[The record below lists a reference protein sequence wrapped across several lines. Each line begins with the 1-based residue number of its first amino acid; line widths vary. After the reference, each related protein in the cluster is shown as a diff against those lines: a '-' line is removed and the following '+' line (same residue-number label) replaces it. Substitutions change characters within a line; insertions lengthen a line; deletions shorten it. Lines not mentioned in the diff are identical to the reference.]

1 LDVGVE
7 LLKQSLSRKEVNTM
21 RIRRRPDLLANHMLA
36 GKVYA
41 PYVMGRANIGWCL
54 SRRIRRQ
61 TGVWAIN
68 W

>member
-1 LDVGVE
+1 MYVE
-7 LLKQSLSRKEVNTM
+7 LLKQSLSRKEVNIM

-41 PYVMGRANIGWCL
+41 PYVMGRARIGW
-54 SRRIRRQ
+54 SARVRIRLNRRSRA
-61 TGVWAIN
+61 VWT

>member
-1 LDVGVE
+1 
-7 LLKQSLSRKEVNTM
+7 M

-61 TGVWAIN
+61 TGLWAQN